1 MAMFD
6 QSKDFA
12 TLDWII
18 RLAELSLPLHM
29 SRNRHITP
37 RIVTAKHKEVKYPRI
52 NNGLEEWE
60 EKGNERESESFVAQI
75 YMSSVE
81 KCGVWCSVEK
91 CGEYSFAVLS
101 FRLSIT
107 FEVFVCFQQ

>member
-29 SRNRHITP
+29 SRDICIAP
-37 RIVTAKHKEVKYPRI
+37 QIVIALKK
-52 NNGLEEWE
+52 
-60 EKGNERESESFVAQI
+60 AQI
-75 YMSSVE
+75 SE
-81 KCGVWCSVEK
+81 IPKD
-91 CGEYSFAVLS
+91 
-101 FRLSIT
+101 
-107 FEVFVCFQQ
+107 

>member
-1 MAMFD
+1 M
-6 QSKDFA
+6 
-12 TLDWII
+12 
-18 RLAELSLPLHM
+18 P
-29 SRNRHITP
+29 RHIIP
-37 RIVTAKHKEVKYPRI
+37 LPWKKHKSVKYPRI
-52 NNGLEEWE
+52 DNGLEEWE

-81 KCGVWCSVEK
+81 KCG
-91 CGEYSFAVLS
+91 EYSFAVLS